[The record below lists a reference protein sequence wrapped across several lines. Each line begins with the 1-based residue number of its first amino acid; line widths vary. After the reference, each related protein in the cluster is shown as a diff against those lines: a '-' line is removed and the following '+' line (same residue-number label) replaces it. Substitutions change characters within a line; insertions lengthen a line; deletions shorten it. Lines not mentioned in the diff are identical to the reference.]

1 VTIDVDLVVLER
13 VQVQGVGAFKQPTL
27 VERKQ
32 PVAERFAVVFV
43 VVVVE
48 RLGRRS
54 AGRWTAGVK
63 GALPPLFRFGSQ
75 PPLDAQIRLR

>member
-1 VTIDVDLVVLER
+1 VIIDVDLVVFETK
-13 VQVQGVGAFKQPTL
+13 VEGVGACKEPTL
-27 VERKQ
+27 VKWKQ
-32 PVAERFAVVFV
+32 PVGERFGVVF
-43 VVVVE
+43 VVVE
-48 RLGRRS
+48 RLGRRT